1 MTLPTPQ
8 ALGDEFINVLGTW
21 LTDYEMGEIQ
31 RRNATP
37 KYIDTGSCAS
47 HDFCDANDALCFA
60 FEVLTECELDLEI
73 QAHLDLCN
81 DAWDYAR
88 STYLTATVI

>member
-8 ALGDEFINVLGTW
+8 ALGDEFVNVLGDW
-21 LTDYEMGEIQ
+21 LTDYEIGEIQ

-37 KYIDTGSCAS
+37 DYAACCAS
-47 HDFCDANDALCFA
+47 HDFCDANEALAFA
-60 FEVLTECELDLEI
+60 FEVLAECELDLEI

-81 DAWDYAR
+81 AALGYAR